1 MEEKVQTHRR
11 SKKEL
16 IESKMFLAL
25 EIVVISGALYIV
37 VLREA
42 AKYQKRRVR
51 DAVYRRFGHRF
62 KPN

>member
-1 MEEKVQTHRR
+1 MQTHRR

-25 EIVVISGALYIV
+25 EIAVISGALYIV

-42 AKYQKRRVR
+42 AKYQTRRVR
-51 DAVYRRFGHRF
+51 DAVRRRCSHRF
-62 KPN
+62 KFN

>member
-1 MEEKVQTHRR
+1 MQTHRR

-51 DAVYRRFGHRF
+51 DAIRRRFGHRF
-62 KPN
+62 IPN

>member
-1 MEEKVQTHRR
+1 VQTHRT
-11 SKKEL
+11 SKKQL
-16 IESKMFLAL
+16 IESKMFLVL
-25 EIVVISGALYIV
+25 EIVVISGALYAV

-42 AKYQKRRVR
+42 VKYQNRRVR